1 MHRSRIFGLFALLTA
16 AACGAPRAS
25 APQAGAPQDPW
36 EREQQ
41 PLAKHTMGSSESGFS
56 ASSESSGP
64 VDLEEKDGLR
74 QIVIPIGTQ
83 QPIRCF
89 VYPKAIN
96 LAQTLRLFINNVV
109 DHVDKHQVDLID
121 AGQAD
126 GIPYLFVGTTYVAGA
141 GNDPNE
147 KGMGQVKYLAARGDS
162 TTTLCLHDE
171 PGYRQTFTRIVTGF
185 IASQD
190 FGQKV
195 GDAARRLL
203 VWRAVSVQRAGTLTI
218 GVIESRLYEG
228 ENGFAFA
235 SSRSMLL
242 PAEGGGLVASDEAEN
257 QFSNAHGDI
266 VEAKY
271 VKIVNDSVAYNLGLS
286 LASAN
291 RYEVAGVYKGE
302 KYSASI
308 PVSAA
313 LPDFA
318 SQTASLR
325 KLFAAKR
332 AVEPL
337 HWYTYSP
344 QEPSRVTDVAFEKK
358 GNSRDEGIMTQGESK
373 VDVSV
378 DELGMQKKVTS
389 GDMTV
394 EQVWQSSRS

>member
-1 MHRSRIFGLFALLTA
+1 MQRTRIFGLFALLVVV
-16 AACGAPRAS
+16 ACGGPKAS
-25 APQAGAPQDPW
+25 APKAAAPQDPW
-36 EREQQ
+36 EREVQ
-41 PLAKHTMGSSESGFS
+41 PLAKQPIGSPETGFT

-74 QIVIPIGTQ
+74 QLVIPIGTQ

-109 DHVDKHQVDLID
+109 EHVDKHQVDLID

-126 GIPYLFVGTTYVAGA
+126 GIPYLFVATTYVAGS
-141 GNDPNE
+141 GNE

-171 PGYRQTFTRIVTGF
+171 PGYRQTFTRITTSF
-185 IASQD
+185 ISSQD
-190 FGQKV
+190 FGEKV
-195 GDAARRLL
+195 GDAAKRLL
-203 VWRAVSVQRAGTLTI
+203 VWRAVSVQRAGTVTI

-271 VKIVNDSVAYNLGLS
+271 VKIVNDAVAYNLGLS
-286 LASAN
+286 LAAAN
-291 RYEVAGVYKGE
+291 RYEVSGIYKGE
-302 KYSASI
+302 KYTATI
-308 PVSAA
+308 PVTAA

-332 AVEPL
+332 AVETL

-358 GNSRDEGIMTQGESK
+358 GNSRDEGVMTQGESK
-373 VDVSV
+373 IDVSV
-378 DELGMQKKVTS
+378 DELGMQKKVTA

-394 EQVWQSSRS
+394 EQVWHSSRS